1 MATGAR
7 ILFNDLGVTQIEKMG
22 HIGID
27 GHPLCEPGLAEPA
40 AVSFGR
46 DDSVA
51 GSAQETAERRHRSCR
66 QPVNV

>member
-1 MATGAR
+1 MATSAR

-22 HIGID
+22 HISID
-27 GHPLCEPGLAEPA
+27 SHPLWEPDIAEPA

-51 GSAQETAERRHRSCR
+51 GSLQQAAERRHRSCR